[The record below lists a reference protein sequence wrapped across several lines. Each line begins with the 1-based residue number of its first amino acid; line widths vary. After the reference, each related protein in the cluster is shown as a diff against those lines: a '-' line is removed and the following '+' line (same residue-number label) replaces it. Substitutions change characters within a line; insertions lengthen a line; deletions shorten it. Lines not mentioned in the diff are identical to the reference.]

1 MKLFKKTGKS
11 LYAFVLISRGAFHST
26 QSSGN
31 FGWYIKWNGP
41 FRFGLTGIF
50 GTSFEGSPLWPD
62 QPKCPFP
69 FDKIVPPVPLICILL
84 TRRITMGWV
93 YATRMYR
100 SIRHVNFPKFQA
112 SFFVE
117 WKVPY
122 VFNLWE
128 ATLNYKP
135 CYYSFKIFPRFW
147 LAKSKRLI
155 HHNQLMMTKFGG
167 ILTLMRKWCQKC
179 SVFTG

>member
-1 MKLFKKTGKS
+1 MHWETAFKTWARLPARIYSARSLFPYKSNINIIYANMKLFKKTGKS

-69 FDKIVPPVPLICILL
+69 FDKIVPPIPLICILL
-84 TRRITMGWV
+84 TRTITMGWV

-100 SIRHVNFPKFQA
+100 SIGHVKFQA

-117 WKVPY
+117 WKV
-122 VFNLWE
+122 L
-128 ATLNYKP
+128 
-135 CYYSFKIFPRFW
+135 
-147 LAKSKRLI
+147 
-155 HHNQLMMTKFGG
+155 
-167 ILTLMRKWCQKC
+167 
-179 SVFTG
+179 